1 MKKLNILTLALLMVG
16 LLAACGTKTETAKN
30 VDLTAYYDTLA
41 ETYEWGDGYMVDI
54 EGEML
59 DSYYPGLSDIS
70 TKQFIAKMPMM
81 SAVVNEVVLMEC
93 ESEEDATSAAAIL
106 QDRITTQAEGGA
118 WYPESMEAWE
128 KAQVVQQGNYV
139 AMLAS
144 ASYQDELVDSFNQL
158 FA

>member
-16 LLAACGTKTETAKN
+16 LLTACGGKTETAQD
-30 VDLTAYYDTLA
+30 VDLTAYYDSLA

-70 TKQFIAKMPMM
+70 TKQFIAKMPIM

-93 ESEEDATSAAAIL
+93 ESEEDAASAAAIL

>member
-1 MKKLNILTLALLMVG
+1 MKKRNILTLALLMVG
-16 LLAACGTKTETAKN
+16 LLAACGANPSATKD

-54 EGEML
+54 EDEML

-70 TKQFIAKMPMM
+70 TKQFIAKMPIM

-93 ESEEDATSAAAIL
+93 ESEDDAASAAAIL

-128 KAQVVQQGNYV
+128 KAQVVQQGTYV

-144 ASYQDELVDSFNQL
+144 ASYQDELVDSFHQL

>member
-16 LLAACGTKTETAKN
+16 LLTACGAKTETAKD

-70 TKQFIAKMPMM
+70 TKQFIAKMPIM

-93 ESEEDATSAAAIL
+93 ESEEDAASAAAIL

-128 KAQVVQQGNYV
+128 KAQVVQQGTYV

-144 ASYQDELVDSFNQL
+144 ASYQDEMVDSFNQL

>member
-1 MKKLNILTLALLMVG
+1 MKKLNILTLALLMIG
-16 LLAACGTKTETAKN
+16 LLTACGGKTETTKD

-70 TKQFIAKMPMM
+70 TKQFIAKMPIM

-93 ESEEDATSAAAIL
+93 ESEDDAASAAAIL
-106 QDRITTQAEGGA
+106 QDRVTTQAEGGA